1 MNGWEDTFF
10 GVSGIIRWIV
20 FRGERFACLLRIQ
33 EPEINLVNGGIEMN
47 FKLSEEHEM
56 IRKMVRDFAR
66 NEVAPTAA
74 ERDEEERFDMD
85 LFKKMAELGLTGI
98 PWPEEYGGIGS
109 DYLAYCIAVEELSRV
124 CASIGVTLSAHTS
137 LAGWPVYK
145 FGTEEQKQ
153 KYLRPMAQ
161 GEKIGAYGLTE
172 PGSGSDAGGMKTTA
186 RLEGDH
192 YVLNGSK
199 IFITNGGI
207 ADTYIVFAL
216 TDPSQRQRGTSA
228 FIVEKEFEGF
238 SVGKKEKKL
247 GIRSSPTTEIVFE
260 DCKVPKENMLGKE
273 GDGFKIAMMTLDGG
287 RNGIAAQAVGI
298 AQGALDASV
307 EYAKEREQFGK
318 PIAANQGIS
327 FKIADMATSIEASR
341 LLTYQAA
348 WLESEGLP
356 YGKESA
362 MSKLMAGDTAM
373 KVTTEAVQIFGG
385 YGYTKDY
392 PVERYMRDA
401 KITQIYEGTQEIQRL
416 VISRMVTK

>member
-1 MNGWEDTFF
+1 
-10 GVSGIIRWIV
+10 
-20 FRGERFACLLRIQ
+20 
-33 EPEINLVNGGIEMN
+33 MN
-47 FKLSEEHEM
+47 FQLSEEHGM
-56 IRKMVRDFAR
+56 IRKMVRDFAK
-66 NEVAPTAA
+66 NEVEPTAA
-74 ERDEEERFDMD
+74 QRDEEQQFDRAIFD
-85 LFKKMAELGLTGI
+85 KMAELGLTGI

-124 CASIGVTLSAHTS
+124 DASIGVTLSAHTS

-172 PGSGSDAGGMKTTA
+172 PASGSDASGMKTTA

-192 YVLNGSK
+192 YVINGSK
-199 IFITNGGI
+199 IFITNGGV
-207 ADTYIVFAL
+207 ADIYVVFAS
-216 TDPSQRQRGTSA
+216 TEPTQKTKGITA
-228 FIVEKEFEGF
+228 FIIESGFPGF
-238 SVGKKEKKL
+238 SVGKKENKL
-247 GIRSSPTTEIVFE
+247 GIRSSPTTEIIFE
-260 DCKVPKENMLGKE
+260 DCLVPVENVLGNIGE
-273 GDGFKIAMMTLDGG
+273 GFKIAMMTLDGG

-298 AQGALDASV
+298 AQGALDAATN
-307 EYAKEREQFGK
+307 YAKERVQFGK
-318 PIAANQGIS
+318 PISAQQGVG
-327 FKIADMATSIEASR
+327 FKLADMATSIEASR

-362 MSKLMAGDTAM
+362 MSKLLAGDTAM
-373 KVTTEAVQIFGG
+373 NVTTEAVQIFGG

-392 PVERYMRDA
+392 PVERYLRDA

-416 VISRMVTK
+416 VISRMLTK

>member
-1 MNGWEDTFF
+1 MH
-10 GVSGIIRWIV
+10 
-20 FRGERFACLLRIQ
+20 
-33 EPEINLVNGGIEMN
+33 

-56 IRKMVRDFAR
+56 IRKMVRGFAK

-74 ERDEEERFDMD
+74 ERDEEERFDRA
-85 LFKKMAELGLTGI
+85 LFDQMAELGLTGI

-109 DYLAYCIAVEELSRV
+109 DYLAYVIAIEELSRV
-124 CASIGVTLSAHTS
+124 CASTGVTLSAHTS
-137 LAGWPVYK
+137 LAGWPIFK

-153 KYLRPMAQ
+153 TFLRPMAE
-161 GEKIGAYGLTE
+161 GKKIGAYGLTE
-172 PGSGSDAGGMKTTA
+172 PGSGSDAGGMKTIA
-186 RLEGDH
+186 KRDGDH

-207 ADTYIVFAL
+207 ADIYVVFAL
-216 TDPSQRQRGTSA
+216 TDPESKQRGTSA
-228 FIVEKEFEGF
+228 FIVESDAPGF
-238 SVGKKEKKL
+238 SVGKKESKL
-247 GIRSSPTTEIVFE
+247 GIRSSPTTEIMFE
-260 DCKVPKENMLGKE
+260 DCRIPVENLLGEE
-273 GDGFKIAMMTLDGG
+273 GQGFKIAMQTLDGG

-307 EYAKEREQFGK
+307 AYARERHQFGK
-318 PIAANQGIS
+318 PIAAQQGIG
-327 FKIADMATSIEASR
+327 FKLADMATDVEAAR

-362 MSKLMAGDTAM
+362 MSKVFAGDAAM
-373 KVTTEAVQIFGG
+373 KVTTEAVQVFGG

-416 VISRMVTK
+416 VISRMLTK

>member
-1 MNGWEDTFF
+1 
-10 GVSGIIRWIV
+10 
-20 FRGERFACLLRIQ
+20 
-33 EPEINLVNGGIEMN
+33 MN
-47 FKLSEEHEM
+47 FQLSEEHEM
-56 IRKMVRDFAR
+56 IRKMVRDFAT

-74 ERDEEERFDMD
+74 ERDEEERFDME
-85 LFKKMAELGLTGI
+85 LFHKMAELGLTGI

-124 CASIGVTLSAHTS
+124 CASTGVTLSAHTS
-137 LAGWPVYK
+137 LAGWPLYK

-186 RLEGDH
+186 KRDGDH

-207 ADTYIVFAL
+207 ADIYIVFAS
-216 TDPSQRQRGTSA
+216 TNPDDKHRGTTA
-228 FIVEKEFEGF
+228 FIVESSYEGF

-260 DCKVPKENMLGKE
+260 DCRVPVENVLGEE
-273 GDGFKIAMMTLDGG
+273 GQGFKIAMMTLDGG

-298 AQGALDASV
+298 AQGALDASIS
-307 EYAKEREQFGK
+307 YSKERQQFGK
-318 PIAANQGIS
+318 PIVANQGIS
-327 FKIADMATSIEASR
+327 FKLADMATSIEASR

-348 WLESEGLP
+348 WLESNGLS
-356 YGKESA
+356 YSKESA
-362 MSKLMAGDTAM
+362 MAKLMAGDTAM
-373 KVTTEAVQIFGG
+373 KVTTEAVQVYGG

-392 PVERYMRDA
+392 PVERFMRDA

>member
-1 MNGWEDTFF
+1 MVTRLQVTNDNVFKRNKGDTK
-10 GVSGIIRWIV
+10 
-20 FRGERFACLLRIQ
+20 
-33 EPEINLVNGGIEMN
+33 MN
-47 FKLSEEHEM
+47 FKLSDEHEM
-56 IRKMVRDFAR
+56 IRKMVRDFAE

-85 LFKKMAELGLTGI
+85 LFNKMAELGLTGI

-124 CASIGVTLSAHTS
+124 CASTGVTLSAHTS
-137 LAGWPVYK
+137 LAGWPVFK

-153 KYLRPMAQ
+153 KYLRPMAE
-161 GEKIGAYGLTE
+161 GSKIGAYGLTE
-172 PGSGSDAGGMKTTA
+172 PGSGSDAGGMRTTA
-186 RLEGDH
+186 KLDGDD

-207 ADTYIVFAL
+207 ADIYIVFAV
-216 TDPSQRQRGTSA
+216 TDPDSKHKGTTA
-228 FIVEKEFEGF
+228 FIVEKDFPGF

-247 GIRSSPTTEIVFE
+247 GIRSSPTTEIMFE
-260 DCKVPKENMLGKE
+260 NCRVPKENRLGEE
-273 GDGFKIAMMTLDGG
+273 GQGFIIAMKTLDGG

-298 AQGALDASV
+298 AQGALDAAV
-307 EYAKEREQFGK
+307 DYAKERVQFGK
-318 PIAANQGIS
+318 PIAANQGIG
-327 FKIADMATSIEASR
+327 FKLADMATATEASR

-348 WLESEGLP
+348 WLESNDLP

-362 MSKLMAGDTAM
+362 MAKLMAGDTAM
-373 KVTTEAVQIFGG
+373 KVTTEAVQVFGG

-392 PVERYMRDA
+392 PVERFMRDA

-416 VISRMVTK
+416 VISRMLTK

>member
-1 MNGWEDTFF
+1 MH
-10 GVSGIIRWIV
+10 
-20 FRGERFACLLRIQ
+20 
-33 EPEINLVNGGIEMN
+33 

-74 ERDEEERFDMD
+74 ERDEEERFDRA
-85 LFKKMAELGLTGI
+85 LFDQMADLGLTGI

-109 DYLAYCIAVEELSRV
+109 DYLAYVIAVEELSRV
-124 CASIGVTLSAHTS
+124 CASTGVTLSAHTS
-137 LAGWPVYK
+137 LAGWPIFK

-153 KYLRPMAQ
+153 KFLRPMAE
-161 GEKIGAYGLTE
+161 GKKIGAYGLTE

-186 RLEGDH
+186 RRDGDH
-192 YVLNGSK
+192 YILNGSK

-207 ADTYIVFAL
+207 ADIYVVFAL
-216 TDPSQRQRGTSA
+216 TDPESKQRGTSA
-228 FIVEKEFEGF
+228 FIVESDALGF
-238 SVGKKEKKL
+238 SVGKKESKL
-247 GIRSSPTTEIVFE
+247 GIRSSPTTEIMFE
-260 DCKVPKENMLGKE
+260 DCRIPAENLLGEE
-273 GDGFKIAMMTLDGG
+273 GQGFKIAMQTLDGG

-307 EYAKEREQFGK
+307 EYARERHQFGK
-318 PIAANQGIS
+318 PIAAQQGIG
-327 FKIADMATSIEASR
+327 FKLADMATNVEAAR

-362 MSKLMAGDTAM
+362 MSKVFAGDTAM
-373 KVTTEAVQIFGG
+373 KVTTEAVQVFGG

-392 PVERYMRDA
+392 PVERFMRDA

-416 VISRMVTK
+416 VISRMLTK

>member
-1 MNGWEDTFF
+1 MF
-10 GVSGIIRWIV
+10 
-20 FRGERFACLLRIQ
+20 
-33 EPEINLVNGGIEMN
+33 
-47 FKLSEEHEM
+47 FKLSDEHEM
-56 IRKMVRDFAR
+56 IRKMVRDFAK
-66 NEVAPTAA
+66 NEVEPTAA
-74 ERDEEERFDMD
+74 ERDEEERFDRE
-85 LFKKMAELGLTGI
+85 LFDKMAELGLTGI

-109 DYLAYCIAVEELSRV
+109 DYLAYVIAVEELSRV

-153 KYLRPMAQ
+153 KYLKPMAQ

-172 PGSGSDAGGMKTTA
+172 PGSGSDAGGMRTTA
-186 RLEGDH
+186 KLNGDH

-207 ADTYIVFAL
+207 ADTYIVFAV
-216 TDPSQRQRGTSA
+216 TDPSSKHKGTSA
-228 FIVEKEFEGF
+228 FIVEKDFKGF
-238 SVGKKEKKL
+238 SVGKKESKL
-247 GIRSSPTTEIVFE
+247 GIRSSPTTEIMFE
-260 DCKVPKENMLGKE
+260 DCIVPAENLLGQE
-273 GDGFKIAMMTLDGG
+273 GEGFKIAMMTLDGG

-307 EYAKEREQFGK
+307 AYAKERQQFGK
-318 PIAANQGIS
+318 PIAQQQGIG
-327 FKIADMATSIEASR
+327 FKLADMATTIEASR

-362 MSKLMAGDTAM
+362 MSKLFAGDTAM
-373 KVTTEAVQIFGG
+373 KVTTEAVQVFGG

-416 VISRMVTK
+416 VISRMLTK

>member
-1 MNGWEDTFF
+1 MH
-10 GVSGIIRWIV
+10 
-20 FRGERFACLLRIQ
+20 
-33 EPEINLVNGGIEMN
+33 

-56 IRKMVRDFAR
+56 IRKMVRDFAK

-74 ERDEEERFDMD
+74 ERDEEERFDRE
-85 LFKKMAELGLTGI
+85 LFDQMAELGLTGI

-109 DYLAYCIAVEELSRV
+109 DYLAYVIAIEELSRV
-124 CASIGVTLSAHTS
+124 CASTGVTLSAHTS
-137 LAGWPVYK
+137 LAGWPIFK

-153 KYLRPMAQ
+153 KFLRPMAE
-161 GEKIGAYGLTE
+161 GKKIGAYGLTE
-172 PGSGSDAGGMKTTA
+172 PGSGSDAGGMKTIA
-186 RLEGDH
+186 KRDGDH
-192 YVLNGSK
+192 YILNGSK

-207 ADTYIVFAL
+207 ADIYVVFAL
-216 TDPSQRQRGTSA
+216 TDPESKQRGTSA
-228 FIVEKEFEGF
+228 FIVESDTPGF
-238 SVGKKEKKL
+238 SVGKKESKL
-247 GIRSSPTTEIVFE
+247 GIRSSPTTEIMFE
-260 DCKVPKENMLGKE
+260 DCRIPVENLLGEE
-273 GDGFKIAMMTLDGG
+273 GQGFKVAMQTLDGG

-307 EYAKEREQFGK
+307 EYARERHQFGK
-318 PIAANQGIS
+318 PIAAQQGIG
-327 FKIADMATSIEASR
+327 FKLADMATDVEAAR

-362 MSKLMAGDTAM
+362 MSKVFAGDTAM
-373 KVTTEAVQIFGG
+373 KVTTEAVQVFGG

-416 VISRMVTK
+416 VISRMLTK